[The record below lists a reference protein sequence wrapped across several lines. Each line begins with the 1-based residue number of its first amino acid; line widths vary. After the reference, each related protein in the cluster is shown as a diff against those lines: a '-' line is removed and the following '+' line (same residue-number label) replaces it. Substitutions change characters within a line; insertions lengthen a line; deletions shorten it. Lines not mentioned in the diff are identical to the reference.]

1 MNQKKT
7 DALLFAAILCVAVN
21 LRAPITAVG
30 PLMPLIKSSVSFPSG
45 VLGLLTTIPLIMFAV
60 VSPFVC
66 RVNDRFGAGRTL
78 LFGLLFIGLG
88 IALRS
93 YAGAVG
99 LFAGTV
105 LLGFGVALGNVLIP
119 GVIKARFPARVGLVT
134 SAFTISMG
142 TFAAIS
148 SAVSYPLSKLPGLGW
163 RGSLAV
169 WLVLFVFALAAWL
182 PQRKLSIASPC
193 PADST
198 EQPQRSVFRVPRAWW
213 LTLLMGAQSFLF
225 YFFAAWLPTL
235 LQSKGV
241 SPEHA
246 GYITFAFQLMTIP
259 ASFLIPAVAVR
270 LKNQKGLISIV
281 SAVYGLSVTMLLFAG
296 SEALSTIAVMLCG
309 LSTGSCFSLC
319 MLLIGLRTQ
328 TAARATSLSGMVQ
341 SLGYGFGALGP
352 ILGGWL
358 LDWTGGWNTA
368 LLCAA
373 ALTIVILVSGRKAG
387 ENEFI

>member
-1 MNQKKT
+1 MNQKKL
-7 DALLFAAILCVAVN
+7 DSLLFIAILCVAVN

-30 PLMPLIKSSVSFPSG
+30 PLMPLIKSSVSFPSS
-45 VLGLLTTIPLIMFAV
+45 VLGLLTTIPPVMFAV

-66 RVNDRFGAGRTL
+66 RINDRFGAGSTL
-78 LFGLLFIGLG
+78 LFGLLMIGTG
-88 IALRS
+88 VALRS
-93 YAGAVG
+93 YAGIAG
-99 LFAGTV
+99 LFGGTV

-142 TFAAIS
+142 VFAAVS
-148 SAVSYPLSKLPGLGW
+148 TAVSYPLSQLPGFGW
-163 RGSLAV
+163 QSSLTV
-169 WLVLFVFALAAWL
+169 WLILLVFALAAWW
-182 PQRKLSIASPC
+182 PQRKLSIAPSC
-193 PADST
+193 PADLA

-235 LQSKGV
+235 LQSKGIT
-241 SPEHA
+241 PEHA

-259 ASFLIPAVAVR
+259 ASFLIPAIAVR

-281 SAVYGLSVTMLLFAG
+281 SAVYGLSIALLYLAKTG
-296 SEALSTIAVMLCG
+296 TLATVAVMLCG

-319 MLLIGLRTQ
+319 MLLISLKTRS
-328 TAARATSLSGMVQ
+328 ADRATSLSGMVQ

-358 LDWTGGWNTA
+358 LDWTGGWNAA
-368 LLCAA
+368 LFCAA
-373 ALTIVILVSGRKAG
+373 ALTLVIFVSGRKAG

>member
-1 MNQKKT
+1 MNQKKL
-7 DALLFAAILCVAVN
+7 DSLLFFAIVCVAVN

-30 PLMPLIKSSVSFPSG
+30 SLMPLIKSSVSFPSS
-45 VLGLLTTIPLIMFAV
+45 VLGLLTTIPPIMFAV

-66 RVNDRFGAGRTL
+66 RINDRFGAGNTL
-78 LFGLLFIGLG
+78 LFGLLFIGTG
-88 IALRS
+88 VALRS
-93 YAGAVG
+93 YAGIAG
-99 LFAGTV
+99 LFGGTV

-142 TFAAIS
+142 VFAAVS
-148 SAVSYPLSKLPGLGW
+148 TAVSYPLSQLPGFGW
-163 RGSLAV
+163 RSSLAV
-169 WLVLFVFALAAWL
+169 WLVLLVFALAVWW
-182 PQRKLSIASPC
+182 PQRKLSIASSC
-193 PADST
+193 PADVA

-235 LQSKGV
+235 LQSKGIA
-241 SPEHA
+241 PEHA
-246 GYITFAFQLMTIP
+246 GYIAFAFQLMTIP
-259 ASFLIPAVAVR
+259 ASFLIPAIAVR

-281 SAVYGLSVTMLLFAG
+281 SAVYGLSIALLAIAKTG
-296 SEALSTIAVMLCG
+296 AVATVAVMLCG

-319 MLLIGLRTQ
+319 MLLIGLRTRS
-328 TAARATSLSGMVQ
+328 AGRATSLSGMVQ

-358 LDWTGGWNTA
+358 LDWTGGWSAA

-373 ALTIVILVSGRKAG
+373 ALTLVIFVSGRKAG

>member
-1 MNQKKT
+1 MNQKKL
-7 DALLFAAILCVAVN
+7 DSLLFIAILCVAVN

-30 PLMPLIKSSVSFPSG
+30 PLMPLIKSSVSFPSS
-45 VLGLLTTIPLIMFAV
+45 VLGLLTTIPPVMFAV

-66 RVNDRFGAGRTL
+66 RINDRFGAGSTL
-78 LFGLLFIGLG
+78 LFGLLFIGTG
-88 IALRS
+88 VALRS
-93 YAGAVG
+93 CAGIAG
-99 LFAGTV
+99 LFGGTV

-142 TFAAIS
+142 VFAAIS
-148 SAVSYPLSKLPGLGW
+148 TAVSYPLSQLPGFGW
-163 RGSLAV
+163 RSSLAV
-169 WLVLFVFALAAWL
+169 WLIILVFALAVWW
-182 PQRKLSIASPC
+182 PQRKLSIASSC
-193 PADST
+193 PADVA

-235 LQSKGV
+235 LQSKGIT
-241 SPEHA
+241 PEHA
-246 GYITFAFQLMTIP
+246 GYIAFAFQLMTIP
-259 ASFLIPAVAVR
+259 ASFLIPAIAVR

-281 SAVYGLSVTMLLFAG
+281 SAVYGLSIALLYLAKTG
-296 SEALSTIAVMLCG
+296 TLATVAVMLCG

-319 MLLIGLRTQ
+319 MLLIGLRTRS
-328 TAARATSLSGMVQ
+328 AGRATSLSGMVQ

-358 LDWTGGWNTA
+358 LDWTGGWSAA
-368 LLCAA
+368 LFCAA
-373 ALTIVILVSGRKAG
+373 ALTLVIFVSGRKAG
-387 ENEFI
+387 ESEFI